1 MAVQRKTEE
10 IPPPPVP
17 PAQLT
22 LGWWSWRIAAL
33 LVLPAVVQILVR
45 LDGVQARLAQ
55 EFATDPGLGTPGTES
70 ATEMARLAPWGVIMA
85 GTVLMIALLVCVAMM
100 RRLGSRAA
108 RYAIIVIG
116 LITIPITSLAY
127 GMGQVTV
134 DSAPT
139 LLDLLPMAQVVL
151 MVAGTVLTFLRP
163 STDWLYLAHEYWEF
177 ERG

>member
-1 MAVQRKTEE
+1 MQRKSEE
-10 IPPPPVP
+10 IPPPPAP
-17 PAQLT
+17 PNQLL

-33 LVLPAVVQILVR
+33 LVLPAVVQILVNMSE
-45 LDGVQARLAQ
+45 VQARLAQ
-55 EFATDPGLGTPGTES
+55 QFATDPGLAGQGADMVAETS
-70 ATEMARLAPWGVIMA
+70 RLAPWGVIMA
-85 GTVLMIALLVCVAMM
+85 AVVLMIALLVCVAMM

-116 LITIPITSLAY
+116 LITVPITGLAY
-127 GMGQVTV
+127 AMGQVFDGATF
-134 DSAPT
+134 
-139 LLDLLPMAQVVL
+139 LDALPILQVVL